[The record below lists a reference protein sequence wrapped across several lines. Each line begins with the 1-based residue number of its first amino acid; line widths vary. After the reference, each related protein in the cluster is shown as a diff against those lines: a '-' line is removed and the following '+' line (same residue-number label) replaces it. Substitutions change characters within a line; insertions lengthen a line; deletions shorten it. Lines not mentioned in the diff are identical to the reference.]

1 MLPSVESRAQA
12 PPQCQCAVCVG
23 YALREAMS
31 RRRLH
36 HSSCCLFSF
45 LSRHVPCISQSVGIS
60 IKLLDDAK
68 MLNSMAGQTTLVSL
82 AEGSQT
88 RTSHTLPAVLA
99 ALSLTPCALYS
110 LRSLL

>member
-1 MLPSVESRAQA
+1 MLLV
-12 PPQCQCAVCVG
+12 
-23 YALREAMS
+23 L
-31 RRRLH
+31 
-36 HSSCCLFSF
+36 
-45 LSRHVPCISQSVGIS
+45 LSISPCPLYLPCISIVSPLYLPQSVGIS